1 MSYTNSSKKN
11 KVALIDCNSFY
22 VSCERLFNPKI
33 ISRPVV
39 VLSNNDGCVI
49 SRSTEAKKIG
59 IKMGEP
65 YFKVKDLVKKNN
77 VHIFSSNYAL
87 YGDIS
92 RRVMKTLKSFS
103 DKIEIYSID
112 EAFVDLSHV
121 EDKEIENYG
130 KEIRERIL
138 KWTGIPTSVGIA
150 NTKTLSKVAN
160 HIAKKNKTGVIYL
173 KENIDENLKNFHI
186 SDIWG
191 VGKQLSKLYIKNGV
205 DTAYKLKNISNT
217 WVKKSTNVLGAK
229 TVMELRGITCIN
241 LETQETKRKSCCVS
255 RSFGK
260 KVESLEKLQESITT
274 HCLNAAEKIRND
286 NQTTRSITIYIRTSP
301 FDKNKKYYSNS
312 KVMSEL
318 KTYQVNF
325 INLALESQAL
335 EFGEFTLKSGRTS
348 PYFFNAGIFNT
359 GADLAALGSFYA
371 EAIQHANIDFDLLFG
386 PAYKGI
392 PLAAITASSLYKN
405 HQRDMPYAFDR
416 KEAKNHGEGGITVGA
431 PIQGR
436 VMIIDD
442 VITAGTAIRQS
453 LELIESLGAKVCSVT
468 IALDRQEKGQGES
481 SAIQELEGLGIHVVP
496 IIQLAHILKYLEAND
511 QTEHLEAVSQY
522 RNRYGID

>member
-33 ISRPVV
+33 SNRPVV

-65 YFKVKDLVKKNN
+65 YFKVKELVKKND
-77 VHIFSSNYAL
+77 VYIFSSNYAL

-92 RRVMKTLKSFS
+92 RRVMKTLRSFS

-112 EAFVDLSHV
+112 EAFVDLSHIG
-121 EDKEIENYG
+121 EDSVQDYG
-130 KEIRERIL
+130 KEIRKRIL
-138 KWTGIPTSVGIA
+138 KWTGIPTSVGIS

-160 HIAKKNKTGVIYL
+160 HIAKRNKTGVVYL
-173 KENIDENLKNFHI
+173 KENIDESLKNFHI

-191 VGKQLSKLYIKNGV
+191 VGKQLSKLYIKNGI
-205 DTAYKLKNISNT
+205 DTAFKLKNISNS

-229 TVMELRGITCIN
+229 TVMELRGVSCIN

-260 KVESLEKLQESITT
+260 KVQSLEKLQESITT

-312 KVMSEL
+312 ITIDLPVS
-318 KTYQVNF
+318 
-325 INLALESQAL
+325 
-335 EFGEFTLKSGRTS
+335 TS
-348 PYFFNAGIFNT
+348 N
-359 GADLAALGSFYA
+359 
-371 EAIQHANIDFDLLFG
+371 
-386 PAYKGI
+386 
-392 PLAAITASSLYKN
+392 
-405 HQRDMPYAFDR
+405 
-416 KEAKNHGEGGITVGA
+416 
-431 PIQGR
+431 
-436 VMIIDD
+436 
-442 VITAGTAIRQS
+442 S
-453 LELIESLGAKVCSVT
+453 LELVKTAINGLKKIYKYGYFYQKAGIILSKLTESKDNELNLLAPIMENKSQT
-468 IALDRQEKGQGES
+468 LMK
-481 SAIQELEGLGIHVVP
+481 AIDFTN
-496 IIQLAHILKYLEAND
+496 A
-511 QTEHLEAVSQY
+511 
-522 RNRYGID
+522 RYGRNAISIAQAGINNTWKMRREHSSKIDTGSFENLPSIKI